1 MGRCGCPIQA
11 PVNFHLGQKV
21 EFSLHPQKD
30 ISKPSTYVHGVRLQL
45 RSSGQG
51 TSTGDVHRGQ
61 PQAGGPHS
69 AQLNFK
75 SLWLT

>member
-51 TSTGDVHRGQ
+51 TSTGDTATGTGS
-61 PQAGGPHS
+61 PLGP
-69 AQLNFK
+69 AQL
-75 SLWLT
+75 

>member
-45 RSSGQG
+45 RSLGQG
-51 TSTGDVHRGQ
+51 TSTGDTATGRGS
-61 PQAGGPHS
+61 PLGP
-69 AQLNFK
+69 AQL
-75 SLWLT
+75 